1 MEYGTK
7 KKLLLN
13 RCEVTANDEV
23 RTSNQALKMIDQNF
37 AQSTCRL
44 LLPEF

>member
-1 MEYGTK
+1 MKYETK

-23 RTSNQALKMIDQNF
+23 GTSNQALKMVD
-37 AQSTCRL
+37 
-44 LLPEF
+44 